1 MANTNN
7 WFIYR
12 CWSFYR
18 GCFEKLPWKLQKF
31 LIKKWQSK
39 TWFDVIKNVKKYTC
53 FLLRTYLKMF
63 IYYEFSNNY
72 TRTTIPKQWA
82 LANLFWVCYLYIY
95 LFVCLFCLFVFVFF
109 CGGRGGGEGI
119 INISII
125 KYKHELTIMK
135 QRKASKY

>member
-1 MANTNN
+1 MNTNDL
-7 WFIYR
+7 FIDIQ
-12 CWSFYR
+12 SFCR
-18 GCFEKLPWKLQKF
+18 GHFEKLSWKLQKF

-39 TWFDVIKNVKKYTC
+39 IWFDVIKNVKKYTC

-72 TRTTIPKQWA
+72 TRTTIPKHWA

-95 LFVCLFCLFVFVFF
+95 LFVCFFFLFFFF
-109 CGGRGGGEGI
+109 CRGRGGGEGI

-125 KYKHELTIMK
+125 KYKHEIIMK